1 MIKQTDVANNY
12 WIILDT
18 ARDTFNPVSAGGLVA
33 NLSDAESAFAYLD
46 VLANGFKLRNT
57 GSNTNTSAST
67 YIYAAFADVP
77 FYYSAQAAAT
87 VASTLVSA
95 VAFLMGMAF

>member
-1 MIKQTDVANNY
+1 MATGD
-12 WIILDT
+12 D
-18 ARDTFNPVSAGGLVA
+18 LV
-33 NLSDAESAFAYLD
+33 DI
-46 VLANGFKLRNT
+46 LANGFKVRNS
-57 GSNTNTSAST
+57 GLSTNASGGT

-87 VASTLVSA
+87 VGSTFVSA

>member
-1 MIKQTDVANNY
+1 MIKSSTGTDAWLIY
-12 WIILDT
+12 DT
-18 ARDTFNPVSAGGLVA
+18 ARNTYNVAGTTLVPNTTA
-33 NLSDAESAFAYLD
+33 ADATITGIDFLS
-46 VLANGFKLRNT
+46 NGFKLRTITTTPN
-57 GSNTNTSAST
+57 AAQT

-87 VASTLVSA
+87 VASTFVSA